1 MKTVFADVAVIGA
14 GPAGLAAAAKA
25 KKYGAKSVVVLERN
39 PAPGGILRQCIH
51 DGFGLYRYG
60 KALTGPEYAARAADE
75 AASAGAEL
83 MLGCTVTELNAERE
97 LYAVSRG
104 GYFRIRAK
112 AVVLA
117 SGCRERTRS
126 ALMIPG
132 SRPAG
137 VFTAGT
143 VQEMLNLM
151 NLKIGGRAVIL
162 GSGDVGLIAARRL
175 TLCGTTVAAIAEAG
189 PEPSGLA
196 RNVAQCAV
204 DFGIPLLTRT
214 TVGRIIGTKRVEAVE
229 LCSADEAMRPIPGT
243 GQIVPCDTLVLSVGL
258 IPETEL
264 LRGAGLF
271 SGAQTDRYLSTAVPG
286 IFSCGNCRK
295 VEQLADF
302 VSECG
307 EAAGRNAARFALG
320 LPPDAVIPEKSRSL
334 PTGFPAPGAVTCTLC
349 PRGCTVQRSGDG
361 LFSGNFCPRGAVFAC
376 AEQTS
381 PMRTFTA
388 SLISA
393 SGRAVSVRSAFPVPA
408 KDLLPLARRLSG
420 KILPEKNYSV
430 GDELPHWGVRLIVTG
445 QSPF

>member
-14 GPAGLAAAAKA
+14 GPAGLAAAAQA
-25 KKYGAKSVVVLERN
+25 KKSGAKRVVVLERN

-60 KALTGPEYAARAADE
+60 KALTGPEYAALAANE

-83 MLGCTVTELNAERE
+83 MFGCTVTELNAERQ
-97 LYAVSRG
+97 LYAVSRSE
-104 GYFRIRAK
+104 YFHIRAK
-112 AVVLA
+112 AVVWA
-117 SGCRERTRS
+117 SGCRERTRG

-151 NLKIGGRAVIL
+151 NLKIGRRAVIL

-196 RNVAQCAV
+196 RNVAQCAA

-214 TVGRIIGTKRVEAVE
+214 TVGRIIGAKRVEGVE

-243 GQIVPCDTLVLSVGL
+243 ERTVPCDTLVLSVGL

-271 SGAQTDRYLSTAVPG
+271 TGAQTDRYLSTAVPG

-349 PRGCTVQRSGDG
+349 PRGCTVQCSGDG
-361 LFSGNFCPRGAVFAC
+361 VFSGNFCPRGAEFAR

-388 SLISA
+388 SLPSA
-393 SGRAVSVRSAFPVPA
+393 SGRAVSVRSASPVPV

-420 KILPEKNYSV
+420 KVLPGKSYSA
-430 GDELPHWGVRLIVTG
+430 GDELPDLGVRLIVTG
-445 QSPF
+445 QSSF